1 MLYDDTP
8 IEDDYGDDDIPP
20 VDLPLPDNDKNN

>member
-1 MLYDDTP
+1 MQNDTP

-20 VDLPLPDNDKNN
+20 VDVPQD